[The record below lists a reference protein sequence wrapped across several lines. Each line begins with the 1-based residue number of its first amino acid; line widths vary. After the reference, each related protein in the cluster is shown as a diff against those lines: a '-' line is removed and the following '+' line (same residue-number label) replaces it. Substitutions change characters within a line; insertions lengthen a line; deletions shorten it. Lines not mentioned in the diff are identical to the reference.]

1 MSLSPI
7 DNLKNLIDRSIDSP
21 HLNNLLRGIATNAIL
36 GIVPNGEAYT
46 VDALALFKKK
56 FVDSKIF
63 VEHHLILAEL
73 LLDES
78 SDLKS
83 HKEAI
88 LQLCNDILIYKNESA
103 SSVMNNTTNSDG
115 EYFKDLRGV
124 KCPLNFVKAKLFL
137 DRITSG
143 EQLRIYL
150 DDGAPIENVPRS
162 VRREGHEINERI
174 RCEGYW
180 DLLITKGD
188 SQ

>member
-36 GIVPNGEAYT
+36 GIMPDCEAYT
-46 VDALALFKKK
+46 DEALALFKKE

-63 VEHHLILAEL
+63 VEHHLVVAEL
-73 LLDES
+73 LLEEM

-83 HKEAI
+83 HKEGI
-88 LQLCNDILIYKNESA
+88 LQLCNDILNYKNESVA
-103 SSVMNNTTNSDG
+103 SSRSEDKNSAG

-124 KCPLNFVKAKLFL
+124 KCPLNFVKIKLFL
-137 DRITSG
+137 DRITRG

-162 VRREGHEINERI
+162 VRREGHEIVDRI
-174 RCEGYW
+174 RREGYW
-180 DLLITKGD
+180 DLLIIKGEPE
-188 SQ
+188 